1 MYPGNV
7 GSKIKLACS
16 LQKVL
21 CKTKKKKR
29 FVNIMY
35 ITKGA
40 LGLGSFKYF
49 LYFSS

>member
-21 CKTKKKKR
+21 CKTKKK
-29 FVNIMY
+29 FNIMY

>member
-1 MYPGNV
+1 MYPGNI
-7 GSKIKLACS
+7 GSQINLACS

-21 CKTKKKKR
+21 FKTKKKKR

-35 ITKGA
+35 ITKSA

-49 LYFSS
+49 MYFSS